1 MKLDKITREQIFSFL
16 KKVGKYESRS
26 YQEKR
31 NITYKESL
39 KWGEIRRAVYDQ
51 LSKNNTK
58 DI

>member
-16 KKVGKYESRS
+16 KKVSKYDSRS